1 MFNYYLK
8 RRVSC
13 LTKIGGNDFFIIGI
27 RMAILEGDI
36 DKAFKEMW
44 TQYPRVFQ
52 NNEQIYFR
60 LRCRKFIEM
69 IRRCS
74 ELDLMAQRDGESETA
89 AAKATNGHDR
99 KSYADDG
106 VLDAE
111 AHDDGQDGEDDGE
124 QEESDADVEDGGGG
138 GGGGGSSINQAAVD
152 ADGDEDDNDDDND
165 DNDESSI
172 DERDGE
178 HVDEEEDA
186 DQSYEDGDEGEDAE
200 EEGDDDEEETE
211 GEEEEDADD
220 TANEMELDEPA
231 GRSTASGA
239 GGGGGSGGGGGGG
252 AWDGMDT
259 EAKKAPKTTT
269 ASTTKTST
277 ASAADQARLNL
288 TRETIKY
295 GQELQS
301 EWRDDGR
308 REIKKALEETFS
320 LMAYEDP
327 KRSVVAH
334 LLEPS
339 GRVPVAEDLNS
350 AILGS
355 FFYFLFFSSLTALSC
370 LFFPHSPPPPSPF

>member
-1 MFNYYLK
+1 
-8 RRVSC
+8 
-13 LTKIGGNDFFIIGI
+13 
-27 RMAILEGDI
+27 MAILKGDI
-36 DKAFKEMW
+36 DKAFEEMW

-74 ELDLMAQRDGESETA
+74 ELDLMAQRDGESGTA
-89 AAKATNGHDR
+89 AANETNGHDR
-99 KSYADDG
+99 GA
-106 VLDAE
+106 LDAE
-111 AHDDGQDGEDDGE
+111 AHEDGQDGEDDGE
-124 QEESDADVEDGGGG
+124 HDESDADVEDSGGGG
-138 GGGGGSSINQAAVD
+138 NINQAAVD
-152 ADGDEDDNDDDND
+152 ADGDEDDNDDDNE
-165 DNDESSI
+165 DNEESSI

-178 HVDEEEDA
+178 NVDEEEDA
-186 DQSYEDGDEGEDAE
+186 DQLYEDGEEGEDAE
-200 EEGDDDEEETE
+200 EEEDDDEEDTE
-211 GEEEEDADD
+211 GEEEADADD

-231 GRSTASGA
+231 GRSTASG
-239 GGGGGSGGGGGGG
+239 GGGS
-252 AWDGMDT
+252 WDGMDT
-259 EAKKAPKTTT
+259 EEKKAPKATTTPPMTTT
-269 ASTTKTST
+269 AKTST

-327 KRSVVAH
+327 KHSVVAH

-350 AILGS
+350 AILGA
-355 FFYFLFFSSLTALSC
+355 FVFSSPSNRLL
-370 LFFPHSPPPPSPF
+370 LFSFPLL